1 MTQLKNPTTL
11 ILIILALG
19 AAAYLAV
26 LGAFI
31 GAGIIAIG
39 AIVAVVL
46 ALMGGGS
53 ISGKSR
59 HYEDQIL
66 DQILKVVERSK
77 DGNLVNRIILGDNNT
92 KLERTA
98 WAINDLLDQIEIT
111 LREARYTIDAVSN
124 GQMYRSM
131 FPDGLRGNFNL
142 TAATLGRAI
151 NSMKVNA
158 RYQLMG
164 VLSTE
169 FAKLNNGIGGSLDII
184 QNDIVK
190 TEHAFQ
196 EVTVKTSTSA
206 TSAQET
212 YSAVE
217 RTSTE
222 ITNLSE
228 LIIDTVH
235 AIEQMN
241 NNVGDIT
248 SIVNLIKDIADQ
260 TNLLALNAAIEAA
273 RAGEHG
279 RGFAVVADE
288 VRKLAERTQKATG
301 EITITIQNLQQQSSG
316 MQENADTMNSIAV
329 NANETM
335 EQFIGI
341 MNTFSIDLGDTRNLS
356 NKSSFTLLLSTYK
369 IHHILYKSK
378 AYSAVVNG
386 ITSEELFSDSTT
398 CGFGKWYHSM
408 GVKFFGNNNTFK
420 QIGIH
425 HKAIH
430 DEVGANLECIRTHGC
445 ASKGDGK
452 EIIIE
457 RFRKA
462 EEHSS
467 KLFELM
473 DQLVEEVGDQIDM
486 KELTAS

>member
-1 MTQLKNPTTL
+1 MTQLKNPTT
-11 ILIILALG
+11 IILLLLAIG
-19 AAAYLAV
+19 ATVYLAV

-31 GAGIIAIG
+31 GAGAIAIGTIIAI
-39 AIVAVVL
+39 VL
-46 ALMGGGS
+46 ALLSSQSGGNS
-53 ISGKSR
+53 SNS
-59 HYEDQIL
+59 DTQIL
-66 DQILKVVERSK
+66 NQILKVVENSK
-77 DGNLVNRIILGDNNT
+77 NGNLVTRIILGKNHT
-92 KLERTA
+92 QVEHIA

-111 LREARYTIDAVSN
+111 LREARYTIDAVSH

-131 FPDGLRGNFNL
+131 FPEGLQGNFNL

-151 NSMKVNA
+151 NSMKANA

-164 VLSTE
+164 ELSTQ
-169 FAKLNNGIGGSLDII
+169 FAQLNNGIGGSLDII
-184 QNDIVK
+184 KTDIVK

-196 EVTVKTSTSA
+196 EVTVKTSNSA
-206 TSAQET
+206 SSAQDT

-217 RTSTE
+217 RTSAE

-241 NNVGDIT
+241 ANVGDIT

-335 EQFIGI
+335 EQFIHT
-341 MNTFSIDLGDTRNLS
+341 MNTFSVDLGDTRNLS
-356 NKSSFTLLLSTYK
+356 NRSSFALLLSTYK

-386 ITSEELFSDSTT
+386 ITSEELFTDATT
-398 CGFGKWYHSM
+398 CGFGKWYYSM
-408 GVKFFGNNNTFK
+408 GVKFFGNNSTFK
-420 QIGIH
+420 QIGVH
-425 HKAIH
+425 HMAIH

-452 EIIIE
+452 ETIIE
-457 RFRKA
+457 RFRRA
-462 EEHSS
+462 EEHSV

-473 DQLVEEVGDQIDM
+473 DKLVEEVGDQIDM

>member
-1 MTQLKNPTTL
+1 MTQLKNPTTI
-11 ILIILALG
+11 ILLILALG
-19 AAAYLAV
+19 AAIYLAV
-26 LGAFI
+26 LGAYI
-31 GAGIIAIG
+31 GTGIIAVG
-39 AIVAVVL
+39 AIL
-46 ALMGGGS
+46 ALFIPGGS
-53 ISGKSR
+53 SIASSSNS
-59 HYEDQIL
+59 YEAQIR
-66 DQILKVVERSK
+66 DQILKVVQNAK
-77 DGNLVNRIILGDNNT
+77 DGKLNSRIILGKNET
-92 KLERTA
+92 RLEHTA
-98 WAINDLLDQIEIT
+98 WAINDMLDQVEII
-111 LREARYTIDAVSN
+111 LRETQYTIDAVSQ

-131 FPDGLRGNFNL
+131 FPQGLKGDFNR
-142 TAATLGRAI
+142 TAATLGRAVS
-151 NSMKVNA
+151 SMKANA

-184 QNDIVK
+184 KNDIVK

-217 RTSTE
+217 RTSAE

-228 LIIDTVH
+228 LIVDTVH

-241 NNVGDIT
+241 DNVGDIT

-316 MQENADTMNSIAV
+316 MQENADTMNTIAV

-335 EQFIGI
+335 DQFIGT
-341 MNTFSIDLGDTRNLS
+341 MNTFSVDLGDTRNLS
-356 NKSSFTLLLSTYK
+356 NKSSFALLLSTYK

-386 ITSEELFSDSTT
+386 ITSEELFTDSTT
-398 CGFGKWYHSM
+398 CGFGKWYYSM
-408 GVKFFGNNNTFK
+408 GMKFFGNNSTFK

-430 DEVGANLECIRTHGC
+430 DEVGVNLECIRTHGC

-452 EIIIE
+452 EVVIE

-473 DQLVEEVGDQIDM
+473 DRLVEEVGDQIDM

>member
-1 MTQLKNPTTL
+1 MTQFKNPTTL
-11 ILIILALG
+11 ILTILVLG
-19 AAAYLAV
+19 AAVYLAM

-31 GAGIIAIG
+31 GAGIMAIG

-46 ALMGGGS
+46 ALMDTGHLS
-53 ISGKSR
+53 KKSR
-59 HYEDQIL
+59 HYEEQIL
-66 DQILKVVERSK
+66 DQILNVLEHSK
-77 DGNLVNRIILGDNNT
+77 NGDLVHRIILGRNST
-92 KLERTA
+92 KLERSA
-98 WAINDLLDQIEIT
+98 WALNDLLDQIEIT
-111 LREARYTIDAVSN
+111 LREARYTIDAVSH

-131 FPDGLRGNFNL
+131 FPDGLQGNFNL
-142 TAATLGRAI
+142 TASTLGRAI

-184 QNDIVK
+184 KNDIIK

-196 EVTVKTSTSA
+196 EVTAKTSASA

-212 YSAVE
+212 YTAVE

-316 MQENADTMNSIAV
+316 MQENADTMNAIAV
-329 NANETM
+329 NANDTM

-341 MNTFSIDLGDTRNLS
+341 MNTFSVDLGDTRSLS

-386 ITSEELFSDSTT
+386 ITSEELFTDSTT
-398 CGFGKWYHSM
+398 CGFGKWYHSV

-420 QIGIH
+420 QIGVH

-452 EIIIE
+452 ETIIE
-457 RFRKA
+457 RFRRA

-467 KLFELM
+467 KLFDLM
-473 DQLVEEVGDQIDM
+473 DQLVEEMGDQIDM
-486 KELTAS
+486 KELTA

>member
-11 ILIILALG
+11 ILLILALG
-19 AAAYLAV
+19 GAAYLAV

-31 GAGIIAIG
+31 GAGGLAIG
-39 AIVAVVL
+39 AIVAIVL
-46 ALMGGGS
+46 ALLSEGNRSSKG
-53 ISGKSR
+53 R
-59 HYEDQIL
+59 HYEEQIL
-66 DQILKVVERSK
+66 EQILSVLRHAKNG
-77 DGNLVNRIILGDNNT
+77 DLVHRIVLGENHT

-98 WAINDLLDQIEIT
+98 WAVNDLLDQVEIT
-111 LREARYTIDAVSN
+111 LREARYTIDAVSH
-124 GQMYRSM
+124 GKMYRSM
-131 FPDGLRGNFNL
+131 FPDGLQGNFNL
-142 TAATLGRAI
+142 TAMTLGRAI

-184 QNDIVK
+184 KNDIIK
-190 TEHAFQ
+190 TENAFQ

-217 RTSTE
+217 RTSEE

-228 LIIDTVH
+228 LIVETVH

-241 NNVGDIT
+241 DNVGDIT

-316 MQENADTMNSIAV
+316 MQENADTMNRIAV
-329 NANETM
+329 NA
-335 EQFIGI
+335 
-341 MNTFSIDLGDTRNLS
+341 
-356 NKSSFTLLLSTYK
+356 
-369 IHHILYKSK
+369 
-378 AYSAVVNG
+378 
-386 ITSEELFSDSTT
+386 
-398 CGFGKWYHSM
+398 
-408 GVKFFGNNNTFK
+408 
-420 QIGIH
+420 
-425 HKAIH
+425 
-430 DEVGANLECIRTHGC
+430 
-445 ASKGDGK
+445 
-452 EIIIE
+452 
-457 RFRKA
+457 
-462 EEHSS
+462 
-467 KLFELM
+467 
-473 DQLVEEVGDQIDM
+473 
-486 KELTAS
+486 